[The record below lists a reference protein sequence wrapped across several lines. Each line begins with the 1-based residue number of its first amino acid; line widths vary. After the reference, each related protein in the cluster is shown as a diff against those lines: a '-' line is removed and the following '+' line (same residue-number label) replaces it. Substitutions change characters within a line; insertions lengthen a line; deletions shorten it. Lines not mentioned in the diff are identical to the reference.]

1 MKTEEVQYAEHN
13 NLSLVSNYIIKR
25 SGNPHP
31 KHGNGKLK
39 ILAYYFEVS

>member
-1 MKTEEVQYAEHN
+1 MKTEEVQYAQHN
-13 NLSLVSNYIIKR
+13 NLSLDRLIIKR
-25 SGNPHP
+25 SGNPNP